1 MGEFAVLAILE
12 SKSHFMWQN
21 RIESESKSHF
31 EISISRIESEEM
43 PIETSENIDTDNR
56 LLKSNKSI
64 EGQTQND
71 TSLLNQWQQ
80 KSKKRKQIKR
90 VTWNKNLT
98 DIKLIS
104 PRVNNNNQQ
113 TPTNNPSINSQNF
126 RPGFGFESNIRF
138 RTSEEVQTGGIS
150 TQEYQVPEPLAISD
164 NQPSTSFK
172 NKCQMFKMK
181 NKDSSLVLSF
191 KSRMPLP
198 RPTALGALRSD

>member
-1 MGEFAVLAILE
+1 MVGEFAVLAILE
-12 SKSHFMWQN
+12 SKSRFTWQN
-21 RIESESKSHF
+21 RIESESKPHF

-43 PIETSENIDTDNR
+43 PIETSENIDIDNR

-80 KSKKRKQIKR
+80 KAKKRKQIKR

-113 TPTNNPSINSQNF
+113 NPTTKVKTSVPDSTLSQIFSFAHQRKFKQAAFQPKNIKYQSHWLSQANNPLPLS
-126 RPGFGFESNIRF
+126 
-138 RTSEEVQTGGIS
+138 RTN
-150 TQEYQVPEPLAISD
+150 A
-164 NQPSTSFK
+164 
-172 NKCQMFKMK
+172 KC
-181 NKDSSLVLSF
+181 
-191 KSRMPLP
+191 SR
-198 RPTALGALRSD
+198 